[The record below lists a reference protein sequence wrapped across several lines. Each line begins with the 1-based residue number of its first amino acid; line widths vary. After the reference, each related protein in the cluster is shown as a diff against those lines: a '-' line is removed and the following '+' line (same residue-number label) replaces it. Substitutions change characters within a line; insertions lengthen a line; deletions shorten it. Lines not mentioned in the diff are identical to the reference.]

1 MSNLLSTTTSVS
13 GNGGINFEVIRYM
26 ICQVQYGGRITD
38 EMDRGLF
45 DTFGALYLRENI
57 FNPEAALVDFTVDTG
72 VRDAK
77 GPIKDRV
84 RYIIPNS
91 TEIQRYREY
100 VDSLPDIDSPE
111 VFGLHPNADITF
123 RLKESNEMIDVIM
136 ETRPKEGG
144 TGNSKGRDEVV
155 YE

>member
-1 MSNLLSTTTSVS
+1 
-13 GNGGINFEVIRYM
+13 
-26 ICQVQYGGRITD
+26 
-38 EMDRGLF
+38 MDRWLF
-45 DTFGALYLRENI
+45 DTFGALYFRENI

-72 VRDAK
+72 ARDAK
-77 GPIKDRV
+77 GPIKERT

-91 TEIQRYREY
+91 TEITRYREY

-144 TGNSKGRDEVV
+144 SGTGKTREEIVFD
-155 YE
+155 